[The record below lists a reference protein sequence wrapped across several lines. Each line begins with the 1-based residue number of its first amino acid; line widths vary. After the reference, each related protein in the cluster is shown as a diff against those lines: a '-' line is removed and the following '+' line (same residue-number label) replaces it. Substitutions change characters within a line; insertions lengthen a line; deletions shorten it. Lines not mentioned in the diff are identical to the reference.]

1 MRMFF
6 VLVALTLFALVP
18 GRDAVA
24 GDDLLI
30 SKKSPY
36 SVAETL
42 DRLDQVLTSKGVTVF
57 ARVDHAAGAAKVD
70 QKLPATEL
78 LIFGN
83 PKMGTPLMTS
93 DRRIGIDLP
102 MKALAWEDG
111 DGQVWLSYTA
121 PSALKA
127 RFGIGDRDPVFEKMT
142 GALDNLTNAAL
153 KK

>member
-1 MRMFF
+1 MRILV
-6 VLVALTLFALVP
+6 VLMTLVLSA
-18 GRDAVA
+18 GAVA
-24 GDDLLI
+24 AEDLLI

-36 SVAETL
+36 GVAETL

-70 QKLPATEL
+70 QTLPATEL

-83 PKMGTPLMTS
+83 PKMGTPLMLS
-93 DRRIGIDLP
+93 DRRIAIDLP

-111 DGQVWLSYTA
+111 DGQVWLSYTS

-127 RFGIGDRDPVFEKMT
+127 RFGISDRDPVFEKMT
-142 GALDNLTNAAL
+142 GALDKLTSAAIS
-153 KK
+153 K